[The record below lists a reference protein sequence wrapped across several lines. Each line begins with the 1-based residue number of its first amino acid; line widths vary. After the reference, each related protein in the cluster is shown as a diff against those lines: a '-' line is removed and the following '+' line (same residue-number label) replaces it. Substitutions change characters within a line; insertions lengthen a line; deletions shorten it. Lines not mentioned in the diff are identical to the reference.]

1 MNSRDTLQGAPSES
15 QILKLETTGPYAEYN
30 LAKDRGFSRGGPP
43 PAGSLA
49 LSYTTHSHTP
59 HTPTTLNYFQ
69 FHKYARLTLWLCT

>member
-49 LSYTTHSHTP
+49 LSYTTSLPHPSHSH
-59 HTPTTLNYFQ
+59 HTKLLSVP
-69 FHKYARLTLWLCT
+69 